1 MTKGLIAVT
10 VIIVLF
16 FFPIPK
22 YLVALVAAGILL
34 CSHKLESKDVLKLVD
49 WQLLILFISLFVV
62 VGAFSYSGLGFALIE
77 YMKKLGIH
85 LNNSY
90 TLAVTAGV
98 LSNLINNS
106 AAVMFLVH
114 IIDLTKEVNCY
125 ILAMANTFAG
135 NFLLI
140 GSVANLIVAKE
151 AKDLNINISFMQFA
165 KYGIPSAVI
174 SFIVL
179 LSWIFIMAR

>member
-1 MTKGLIAVT
+1 M
-10 VIIVLF
+10 
-16 FFPIPK
+16 
-22 YLVALVAAGILL
+22 
-34 CSHKLESKDVLKLVD
+34 
-49 WQLLILFISLFVV
+49 
-62 VGAFSYSGLGFALIE
+62 
-77 YMKKLGIH
+77 
-85 LNNSY
+85 
-90 TLAVTAGV
+90 
-98 LSNLINNS
+98 SNLINNS